1 MWWASQVSNASLN
14 GAGASTAGGVDDEK
28 ELTEEEKLV
37 LQVKELKRQLQVS
50 INSKVTRRLWVLLC
64 GAPCAGDARVLYV
77 CVTVWAS
84 VRVRHSGVR
93 RRFPKPSEAR

>member
-1 MWWASQVSNASLN
+1 MSSASLN
-14 GAGASTAGGVDDEK
+14 GDGASAAGGVDDEK

-64 GAPCAGDARVLYV
+64 GAPRAADVR
-77 CVTVWAS
+77 CV
-84 VRVRHSGVR
+84 RLCDG
-93 RRFPKPSEAR
+93 